1 LPLTKDSLN
10 FSPMNKLFG
19 LSIYLLVLGTVLQS
33 TAQLVI
39 PEGQTFKARAG
50 TDIAITSS
58 LTSSSKGY
66 WANAKLHLV
75 GSAAQRITSGKG
87 ASYDTLAGLFLNNA
101 SSISNELAGNWAVTN
116 TMNFTMGK
124 IAPAAGAR
132 LMFVKPS
139 AAAGD
144 ISGGSADSYVNGGFF
159 SKGTGIRFFPIG
171 NGAGYFPAMLAPVNQ
186 GDIEIGMR
194 VNNASPSLSHGSD
207 IIKIFTGQY
216 WEVTTTP
223 AGTLAGPIV
232 SLSSFGASSFITPTI
247 GTVVIAA
254 DGTGAEGVSMG
265 GGPNDDF
272 IAGNI
277 PMTATQKIFTL
288 GQISS
293 EKVGVKIHNL
303 ITPFKDNSNDH
314 LEIENIQVFPE
325 NKVTILDRWGVEVRK
340 WSNFKNEDVETDP
353 THDLSKLST
362 GNYICILE
370 YKDGSNS
377 KKLSQMI
384 TLVNQ

>member
-1 LPLTKDSLN
+1 MNNLFRFITFALLLGRVSL
-10 FSPMNKLFG
+10 
-19 LSIYLLVLGTVLQS
+19 S
-33 TAQLVI
+33 TAQFVI
-39 PEGQTFKARAG
+39 PEGQTFKASAG
-50 TDIAITSS
+50 TDVAITSS
-58 LTSSSKGY
+58 LTNSSKGY
-66 WANAKLHLV
+66 WANARLHLV
-75 GSAAQRITSGKG
+75 GSAAQKITSSRGT
-87 ASYDTLAGLFLNNA
+87 SYDTLAGLFLNNA
-101 SSISNELAGNWAVTN
+101 TSISNDLAGNWAVTN
-116 TMNFTMGK
+116 SMNFNMGK
-124 IAPAAGAR
+124 IAPGAGAK
-132 LMFVKPS
+132 LMFMKPT

-144 ISGGSADSYVNGGFF
+144 ISGANADSYVNGNFY

-171 NGAGYFPAMLAPVNQ
+171 NNAGYFPAMLAPVSQ

-194 VNNASPSLSHGSD
+194 VVNSSPALTHGAD
-207 IIKIFTGQY
+207 ILDVFSRQY
-216 WEVTTTP
+216 WEATTTP

-232 SLSSFGASSFITPTI
+232 SLSSLGASGFITPTI

-265 GGPNDDF
+265 GGPNDNF

-288 GQISS
+288 GQVSS
-293 EKVGVKIHNL
+293 EKVGIKIHNI

-325 NKVTILDRWGVEVRK
+325 NKITLLDRWGVQVRK
-340 WSNFKNEDVETDP
+340 WANFKNEDTDADP
-353 THDLSKLST
+353 THDLSKLAT

-384 TLVNQ
+384 TIVNQ